1 MSDNKKEV
9 SSLDKYIKEVWENYR
24 DGFEEDAAKEVGIVV
39 EDYERHPDTGSIL
52 ADNSYIKNED
62 EVEERAKEMFIDAI
76 IDDPFDYLDANI
88 VRELINKLINEEGD
102 KIREFIN
109 KLIKEEEGF
118 EKLGKVYDVKREQKK
133 CL

>member
-39 EDYERHPDTGSIL
+39 GDYERHPDTGSIL

-88 VRELINKLINEEGD
+88 VRELINKLINEEG
-102 KIREFIN
+102 
-109 KLIKEEEGF
+109 EENEIS
-118 EKLGKVYDVKREQKK
+118 K
-133 CL
+133 

>member
-9 SSLDKYIKEVWENYR
+9 SSLDKYIKEVWADYR

-88 VRELINKLINEEGD
+88 VRELINKLINEEG
-102 KIREFIN
+102 
-109 KLIKEEEGF
+109 EENEIS
-118 EKLGKVYDVKREQKK
+118 K
-133 CL
+133 

>member
-9 SSLDKYIKEVWENYR
+9 SSLDEYIKEVWRNYQ
-24 DGFEEDAAKEVGIVV
+24 DGFEEDAAKEVGIIV

-76 IDDPFDYLDANI
+76 IDDPFDYLDADKVKI
-88 VRELINKLINEEGD
+88 FINKLINEEG
-102 KIREFIN
+102 
-109 KLIKEEEGF
+109 EENETS
-118 EKLGKVYDVKREQKK
+118 K
-133 CL
+133 

>member
-1 MSDNKKEV
+1 MNNKEKI
-9 SSLDKYIKEVWENYR
+9 SSLDEYIKKVWENYK

-39 EDYERHPDTGSIL
+39 EDYERHPDTGAIL